1 MVCFF
6 NELSKCPRLYPPRA
20 AMNAEEVR
28 IQGQRLEVMRQ
39 CGALIRDAEARP
51 DTNLTEAESCG
62 KEKLQRRIKAGEI
75 VIFPT
80 DKSGKLVLSTPDTY
94 MEAASVHTAGDKEVS
109 WDCLGVV
116 EKEANRHATAL
127 RKAFRLGE
135 GHRAQLQRMQGALR
149 ADDSPA
155 PPLYHC
161 AQVGPL

>member
-1 MVCFF
+1 MKMTQKGLFMVCFF

-62 KEKLQRRIKAGEI
+62 KEKLQRRIKVREI

-80 DKSGKLVLSTPDTY
+80 DKSGKLVLSTPNTY
-94 MEAASVHTAGDKEVS
+94 MEAASVHTAGDKELAGTAWGWWRRRPTGTPLLSGKPSGLVKDTKHS
-109 WDCLGVV
+109 SRGC
-116 EKEANRHATAL
+116 KE
-127 RKAFRLGE
+127 
-135 GHRAQLQRMQGALR
+135 
-149 ADDSPA
+149 P
-155 PPLYHC
+155 
-161 AQVGPL
+161 